1 MRSRSSFNVRGG
13 EGLELVVQGANQDD
27 GLLHGGVGHR
37 SDAVALAAHQT
48 IIGQLGHSGLAQSG
62 NLVTSLNRLASTWVL
77 VSVRV
82 VESLAWSTYSMTLFS
97 MTQIS
102 WRVILS
108 LGAKIPSP
116 LPEVTPAATAFSTM
130 GSLVSVKDWVEGVI
144 SLPVASS
151 IRLTASS
158 ANCRRVIWS

>member
-1 MRSRSSFNVRGG
+1 MSYRARIRMMASSTVVFATGATPSPLPLIRP
-13 EGLELVVQGANQDD
+13 LLV
-27 GLLHGGVGHR
+27 
-37 SDAVALAAHQT
+37 SLATA
-48 IIGQLGHSGLAQSG
+48 GLAQSAIWS
-62 NLVTSLNRLASTWVL
+62 TSLNRLASTWVL